1 MTTAVETEQPTQDES
16 RAEAAPARKAA
27 SKKSSASGKAT
38 RPSTKKAPAKRAAS
52 PKKSTATKST
62 AAKKTAAKKASA
74 KKATPE
80 KDPAA
85 RAEQRMHSRDES
97 AEDAEASSSTALATP
112 LDLLLAD
119 AGTSPLRR
127 FVPGV
132 SGIKFTAGLVRHP
145 RKVAKR
151 TAGLAY
157 ELTRVGLG
165 RSQVAPAEKDRR
177 FTEEAWAR
185 NPLFKRTLQTYLA
198 TGAAARGLVDD
209 AALEWGDDQRIRFI
223 VDNLVEAAAPSNNPL
238 LNPKVLKRTLDT
250 GGGNLLEGGRRFVRD
265 FATAPRVPS
274 MVEADAFEV
283 GRDIAVTPGAVVLRT
298 DVFELI
304 QYTPQTPQV
313 RSVPLLIV
321 PPTINKFYVIDL
333 AEQRSMVEY
342 LVQAGQ
348 QVFCISWRNPD
359 VRHADWG
366 LNTYGQAVLEAI
378 TAAEEITGQDRTAIF
393 GICSGGMIASMVM
406 AHLASIGEQ
415 DRVAAYSLAVTVL
428 DQERAGV
435 TSALLSHKA
444 AAASTQ
450 ASKEKGYLDGRALAE
465 IFAWLRPN
473 DLIWNYWVNN
483 YLMGHAPKAFDILY
497 WNADPVRMSAAMHR
511 DFMDLAIRN
520 ALVEKDAAEIL
531 GSKVD
536 LSKVTTDSYVVAG
549 IADHLCKWESCYQ
562 TTQLLGG
569 DTKFVL
575 STSGHIAAMV
585 NPPGNPKAS
594 FQTSPSGHGQ
604 QGTDNPEDAR
614 EWLTKAVKVKG
625 SWWDDYVA
633 WLGERCGEEKDAP
646 SELGDATHEPLVEAP
661 GTYVHDR

>member
-1 MTTAVETEQPTQDES
+1 MTTTSEKPTAVETEAPRTEATSKETARSGKRKDDGSDAPAKAEKAAEKRMHAQDES
-16 RAEAAPARKAA
+16 
-27 SKKSSASGKAT
+27 
-38 RPSTKKAPAKRAAS
+38 
-52 PKKSTATKST
+52 
-62 AAKKTAAKKASA
+62 
-74 KKATPE
+74 
-80 KDPAA
+80 
-85 RAEQRMHSRDES
+85 Q
-97 AEDAEASSSTALATP
+97 EDAEASTSTALATP

-119 AGTSPLRR
+119 AGTGPFRR

-132 SGIKFTAGLVRHP
+132 SGLKFTAGLVRHP
-145 RKVAKR
+145 GKVARR
-151 TAGLAY
+151 TTGLAA

-165 RSQVAPAEKDRR
+165 RSRLAPAEKDRR

-185 NPLFKRTLQTYLA
+185 NPLFKRTLQSYLA
-198 TGAAARGLVDD
+198 LGEAARGLVDD
-209 AALEWGDDQRIRFI
+209 AELGWGDDQRIRFI
-223 VDNLVEAAAPSNNPL
+223 MDNLVEAAAPSNNPF

-250 GGGNLLEGGRRFVRD
+250 GGGNLLEGGRRLVRD
-265 FATAPRVPS
+265 FATPPRVPS

-283 GRDIAVTPGAVVLRT
+283 GKDIAVTPGAVVLRT

-304 QYTPQTPQV
+304 QYTPQTPKV
-313 RSVPLLIV
+313 REVPILIV
-321 PPTINKFYVIDL
+321 PPTINKYYVIDL
-333 AEQRSMVEY
+333 AEQRSLVEH
-342 LVQAGQ
+342 LVKSGQ

-366 LNTYGQAVLEAI
+366 LDTYGQAILEAMKACEDI
-378 TAAEEITGQDRTAIF
+378 SRQDSTAIF
-393 GICSGGMIASMVM
+393 GICSGGMIASMVL
-406 AHLASIGEQ
+406 AHLAETGRL

-435 TSALLSHKA
+435 TSALLSHKS

-450 ASKEKGYLDGRALAE
+450 ASKEKGYLDGRTLAE

-497 WNADPVRMSAAMHR
+497 WNADPVRMTAAMHR

-520 ALVEKDAAEIL
+520 ALTEPRAASML
-531 GSKVD
+531 GTPVD
-536 LSKVTTDSYVVAG
+536 LSQVTTDTYVVAG

-594 FQTSPSGHGQ
+594 FQTSPSGGGE
-604 QGTDNPEDAR
+604 QGTDNPADAA
-614 EWLTKAVKVKG
+614 EWLKNAVKVKG
-625 SWWDDYVA
+625 SWWDDWTG
-633 WLGERCGEEKDAP
+633 WLAERTGEERNKP
-646 SELGDATHEPLVEAP
+646 RRLGNASYEPLADAP

>member
-1 MTTAVETEQPTQDES
+1 MSTTQAASKKKPATKTS
-16 RAEAAPARKAA
+16 AAKKAPARKAPA
-27 SKKSSASGKAT
+27 RKA
-38 RPSTKKAPAKRAAS
+38 PAKKAPATKIAA
-52 PKKSTATKST
+52 
-62 AAKKTAAKKASA
+62 
-74 KKATPE
+74 
-80 KDPAA
+80 PAPA
-85 RAEQRMHSRDES
+85 PQAEGRMHAQDETAES
-97 AEDAEASSSTALATP
+97 AELAASSALATP
-112 LDLLLAD
+112 LDLLLAN
-119 AGTSPLRR
+119 ASSGPLRR
-127 FVPGV
+127 FVPGM
-132 SGIKFTAGLVRHP
+132 SGVKFTAGLVRHP
-145 RKVAKR
+145 RVVAR
-151 TAGLAY
+151 RAAGLAT
-157 ELTRVGLG
+157 ELTRVGVG
-165 RSQVAPAEKDRR
+165 RSRLAPDEKDRR
-177 FTEEAWAR
+177 WSEEAWAR
-185 NPLFKRTLQTYLA
+185 NPAFKRTLQGYLA
-198 TGAAARGLVDD
+198 VGAAARGLVDD
-209 AALEWGDDQRIRFI
+209 AGLDWGDDQRIRFI
-223 VDNLVEAAAPSNNPL
+223 VDNLVEAAAPSNNPF

-250 GGGNLLEGGRRFVRD
+250 GGGNLVAGGRRFVQD

-304 QYTPQTPQV
+304 QYAPQTPKV
-313 RSVPLLIV
+313 RTVPMLIV
-321 PPTINKFYVIDL
+321 PPTINKYYVIDL
-333 AEQRSMVEY
+333 AEQRSLVEH
-342 LVQAGQ
+342 LVQNGQ

-366 LNTYGQAVLEAI
+366 LDTYGQAILEAM
-378 TAAEEITGQDRTAIF
+378 TACEDITGQDRTAIF
-393 GICSGGMIASMVM
+393 GICSGGMISSMVM
-406 AHLASIGEQ
+406 AHLAEIGEQ

-450 ASKEKGYLDGRALAE
+450 ASKEKGYLDGRTLAE

-511 DFMDLAIRN
+511 DFMDLALRN
-520 ALVEKDAAEIL
+520 ALVEPRAATML
-531 GSKVD
+531 GTKVD
-536 LSKVTTDSYVVAG
+536 LGRVTTDSYVVAG

-562 TTQLLGG
+562 TTQLFGG

-594 FQTSPSGHGQ
+594 FQTSPSGGGRK
-604 QGTDNPEDAR
+604 GTDNPDDTQ
-614 EWLTKAVKVKG
+614 EWLNRAVRVKG
-625 SWWDDYVA
+625 SWWDDWVA
-633 WLGERCGEEKDAP
+633 WLAERSGEERAKP
-646 SELGDATHEPLVEAP
+646 RVLGNASYPPLDDAP

>member
-1 MTTAVETEQPTQDES
+1 
-16 RAEAAPARKAA
+16 
-27 SKKSSASGKAT
+27 
-38 RPSTKKAPAKRAAS
+38 
-52 PKKSTATKST
+52 
-62 AAKKTAAKKASA
+62 
-74 KKATPE
+74 
-80 KDPAA
+80 
-85 RAEQRMHSRDES
+85 MHARDES
-97 AEDAEASSSTALATP
+97 QEEAEASVSTALATP

-119 AGTSPLRR
+119 AAAGPLRR
-127 FVPGV
+127 FIPGM
-132 SGIKFTAGLVRHP
+132 SGIRFTAGVVRHP
-145 RKVAKR
+145 RKVTRR

-165 RSQVAPAEKDRR
+165 RSRLAPGEKDRR
-177 FTEEAWAR
+177 FSEEAWQR
-185 NPLFKRTLQTYLA
+185 NPLFKRTLQGYLA
-198 TGAAARGLVDD
+198 LGEAARGYVQD
-209 AALEWGDDQRIRFI
+209 ADLDWGDDQRIRFI
-223 VDNLVEAAAPSNNPL
+223 VDNLVEAAAPSNNPF

-265 FATAPRVPS
+265 FATPPRVPS

-283 GRDIAVTPGAVVLRT
+283 GKDVAVTPGAVVLRT

-304 QYTPQTPQV
+304 QYTPQTPRV
-313 RSVPLLIV
+313 RTVPVLIV
-321 PPTINKFYVIDL
+321 PPTINKYYVIDL
-333 AEQRSMVEY
+333 AEQRSLVEH
-342 LVQAGQ
+342 LVKNGQ

-366 LNTYGQAVLEAI
+366 LDTYGQAILEAM
-378 TAAEEITGQDRTAIF
+378 TAAEEVTGQDRTAIF

-406 AHLASIGEQ
+406 AHLAETGKL

-435 TSALLSHKA
+435 TSALLSHKS

-450 ASKEKGYLDGRALAE
+450 ASKEKGYLDGRTLAE

-497 WNADPVRMSAAMHR
+497 WNADPVRMTAAMHR
-511 DFMDLAIRN
+511 DFMDLALRN
-520 ALVEKDAAEIL
+520 ALVEPGAATML

-536 LSKVTTDSYVVAG
+536 LDKVTTDSYVVAG

-562 TTQLLGG
+562 TTQLFGG

-594 FQTSPSGHGQ
+594 FQTSPSGHGER
-604 QGTDNPEDAR
+604 GTDNPASTEQ
-614 EWLTKAVKVKG
+614 WLEQAVKVKG
-625 SWWDDYVA
+625 SWWDDWIG
-633 WLGERCGEEKDAP
+633 WLGERTGAEKDAP
-646 SELGDATHEPLVEAP
+646 DALGDAQHPPLDAAP